1 MVTASS
7 GIISTIAGTG
17 VVGYSGDGGAATAAE
32 MNLPE
37 GIVVDSSGNRLTSM
51 IPVSTS
57 IY

>member
-17 VVGYSGDGGAATAAE
+17 AVGYSGDGGAATAAE